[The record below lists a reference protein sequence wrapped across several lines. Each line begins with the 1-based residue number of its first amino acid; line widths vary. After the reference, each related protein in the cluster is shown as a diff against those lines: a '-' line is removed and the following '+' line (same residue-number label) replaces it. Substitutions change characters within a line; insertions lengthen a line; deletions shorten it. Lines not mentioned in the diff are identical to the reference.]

1 MYEASRHLHYFYV
14 KCGICQLT
22 DHEYDMSMPIFY
34 NYLVIDHEYDMSMPI
49 FCNYLVIVL
58 LINC

>member
-1 MYEASRHLHYFYV
+1 MCVVSRHLQPFDI
-14 KCGICQLT
+14 KCEICQLT
-22 DHEYDMSMPIFY
+22 DHEYDISIPT
-34 NYLVIDHEYDMSMPI
+34 

>member
-1 MYEASRHLHYFYV
+1 VREVGRQLYPFYL
-14 KCGICQLT
+14 KRGICQLT
-22 DHEYDMSMPIFY
+22 DQEYDMSMPT
-34 NYLVIDHEYDMSMPI
+34 